1 MEDIV
6 AENAEL
12 RDIQLQTLRNQAEK
26 ANDNSPS
33 LQGPINSEIVAEMND
48 RIDILMAENAALV
61 DQKGNLVIEMEELQN
76 ELASR
81 TSEVTALSERLTRT
95 TVDLKTCAMQGVQAE
110 KERDE
115 AAKEAVAMSDALGRM
130 DGEMNNLRE
139 EMLLWQQKCT
149 DAETTIG
156 DMKKEVTNAVEHSNA
171 SALAS
176 MRRVKSSED
185 RIKEVQTQMM
195 KKTAE
200 LESALELNRK
210 LKREYQSTRQDAE
223 GMLQVMSGL
232 ERQINEYSGREAE
245 VEARDRKAR
254 EDVEVALTERDKAVA
269 RADQNKLEIERL
281 LQERKKFQEER
292 TVHIEAAV
300 EAARI
305 RSAEQVRTCEAE
317 MTALAESLSRLQV
330 DTEKAIREGKGARE
344 LLESKERLHEDD
356 KRNFQESLKDVRD
369 RLAVAII
376 ARDEEASKKVDIQE
390 ANKELRGVIDKLRL
404 DIDAMQIQ
412 VNATERT
419 RLADVSSLKTAN
431 RDLGKDLTE
440 KARLLT
446 RKGLEME
453 ELKEEYEDRL
463 RRMERQLEDEGRLY
477 RQRTAE
483 AEKCAHDVES
493 HAETEN
499 SRMMALLDQ
508 LKEKSEGHIHALQ
521 SQLGTEHEVLKKMA
535 MKTRELEAANENL
548 SEEKSMLVMVVED
561 ARNTISDLQDDLITA
576 KDTILD
582 LTESLS
588 ESHAAREEAS
598 RRAAS
603 ILEHINSD
611 EPKKGARKVRSRGN
625 AADVE
630 AKGQ

>member
-12 RDIQLQTLRNQAEK
+12 RDIQMQALRNQAEK
-26 ANDNSPS
+26 VNDNSTG
-33 LQGPINSEIVAEMND
+33 LAGPINSEIVAEMND

-61 DQKGNLVIEMEELQN
+61 DQKGTLTMEMEQLEN
-76 ELASR
+76 ELAAR
-81 TSEVTALSERLTRT
+81 TGQVTALSERLSST
-95 TVDLKTCAMQGVQAE
+95 TSDLKTCAMQGVQVE

-130 DGEMNNLRE
+130 DGEMSNLRE
-139 EMLLWQQKCT
+139 ELIMWQQKCT
-149 DAETTIG
+149 GAETTIA
-156 DMKKEVTNAVEHSNA
+156 DMKKEVSNAVDHSNN

-176 MRRVKSSED
+176 MRRVKASED
-185 RIKEVQTQMM
+185 RVKEVQAQMT
-195 KKTAE
+195 KKTVE
-200 LESALELNRK
+200 LENAVELNRK

-245 VEARDRKAR
+245 VEARERKAR
-254 EDVEVALTERDKAVA
+254 EDVETSMTERDQAVA
-269 RADQNKLEIERL
+269 RANQNKLEIERL
-281 LQERKKFQEER
+281 LEQRKKYQEER
-292 TVHIEAAV
+292 LTQIEAAV
-300 EAARI
+300 DAARA
-305 RSAEQVRTCEAE
+305 RSAEQIRTCESE
-317 MTALAESLSRLQV
+317 MTSLAEALSKLQM

-344 LLESKERLHEDD
+344 LLDSKERLHEDD
-356 KRNFQESLKDVRD
+356 RRNFEESLKDARD

-404 DIDAMQIQ
+404 DVDAMQIQ
-412 VNATERT
+412 VNSTERA

-431 RDLGKDLTE
+431 RDLTKDVTE
-440 KARLLT
+440 KNRLLT
-446 RKGLEME
+446 RKNLEIE
-453 ELKEEYEDRL
+453 EIKEDYEDRL
-463 RRMERQLEDEGRLY
+463 RRMERQLEDEVRLLKT
-477 RQRTAE
+477 RTAE
-483 AEKCAHDVES
+483 AEKCAQDVGS
-493 HAETEN
+493 HSETEN
-499 SRMMALLDQ
+499 SRMMSLLDQ
-508 LKEKSEGHIHALQ
+508 IKEKGEGQVRALEQ
-521 SQLGTEHEVLKKMA
+521 QLRTDSEVLKKMA

-548 SEEKSMLVMVVED
+548 TEEKGMLVVVVED
-561 ARNTISDLQDDLITA
+561 ARNSINELQEDLITA

-603 ILEHINSD
+603 ILEHINGD
-611 EPKKGARKVRSRGN
+611 EPKKGHRKVKHYS
-625 AADVE
+625 E
-630 AKGQ
+630 EKGQ